1 MALPE
6 FTTIV
11 GVDREHLP
19 ELAAA
24 WPTWVKWRPEI
35 LENPILFVV
44 DNGINGGIP
53 VYDIDAA
60 VGLSLSKINFR
71 AVGCTLPNAWPQRE
85 RMLTAL
91 VACVEHVKTPYYL
104 KLDTDTVAVGTGPD
118 GRWWEDGWFEG
129 GEGGRPVII
138 ASPWGYTKPFG
149 YLDACDEWW
158 EFSMGFNAEES
169 HRPPRT
175 ITGSIAKHPRIISYA
190 MWGRT
195 DWTQTMWEM
204 CNGRLPCPSQDTFLW
219 YCADRGGWPIIRAN
233 QKRYGWQHCGSSL
246 KRIRERAAIALNA

>member
-19 ELAAA
+19 ELEAA
-24 WPTWVKWRPEI
+24 WPTWVKWRPEVVGGDVLI
-35 LENPILFVV
+35 VADSRLMTEDVMHALPWEANPRIVWCDFPL
-44 DNGINGGIP
+44 D
-53 VYDIDAA
+53 
-60 VGLSLSKINFR
+60 
-71 AVGCTLPNAWPQRE
+71 WPQRE

-91 VACVEHVKTPYYL
+91 VACVEHVQTPCYL

-118 GRWWEDGWFEG
+118 GKWWDDSWFDGG
-129 GEGGRPVII
+129 VDGPVIV
-138 ASPWGYTKPFG
+138 ASPWGYTKPAE
-149 YLDACDEWW
+149 YLDRCDEWW
-158 EFSMGFNAEES
+158 ESFPASRQNDA
-169 HRPPRT
+169 RPQRT
-175 ITGSIAKHPRIISYA
+175 VTGNIAKHQRIISYA

-195 DWTQTMWEM
+195 DWTQRMWEM

-219 YCADRGGWPIIRAN
+219 YCAARGGWPIVRAN